1 MTGATP
7 ARRARAVAT
16 AAAAT
21 LAVTATVALAGPA
34 PAQDR
39 QSANATATAA
49 ANAEGRYDQ
58 TTGVGV
64 HNAYEKDKYGT
75 FSEALDSGAS
85 LLELDVWTS
94 NFGSGWR
101 VSHSNPIGND
111 NNCEGGAVALGPR
124 VRVSDQSLDGCLAD
138 LRAWHDAHPDHAPV
152 MLKVELKDGFYDKA
166 DRGPDE
172 FDALLSEQLGDA
184 LLRPSDVVGD
194 HATLDEAV
202 QDGGWPERDAMAG
215 KFVFELIPGTVEEG
229 NPADD
234 LWTDEEYATHLS
246 SLAADGRLDEATA
259 FPAVHGAEAGD
270 PREERYEE
278 ALRPW
283 FVVFDG
289 DAKTYTDGSVD
300 TGWYRERGY
309 LLVMTDAHD
318 VEPPIDATNPEEQ
331 EARDRVTALAD
342 AHASLATSDWYPLP
356 QVLSMVVP
364 RGE

>member
-1 MTGATP
+1 MSRVTP
-7 ARRARAVAT
+7 ARRARSAVT
-16 AAAAT
+16 AGAAT
-21 LAVTATVALAGPA
+21 LALTAAATVALAGPA

-39 QSANATATAA
+39 QPSSPRAA
-49 ANAEGRYDQ
+49 AATYAQ

-64 HNAYEKDKYGT
+64 HNAYEKDKYAT

-101 VSHSNPIGND
+101 VSHSDPFGNS
-111 NNCEGGAVALGPR
+111 NNCENAAAALGPGATAA
-124 VRVSDQSLDGCLAD
+124 DQSFDGCLAD
-138 LRAWHDAHPDHAPV
+138 LRAWHDAHPGHAPV
-152 MLKVELKDGFYDKA
+152 MLKVEMKDGFNDKGG
-166 DRGPDE
+166 RGPDE
-172 FDALLSEQLGDA
+172 FDALLSERLGDA

-202 QDGGWPERDAMAG
+202 QAGGWPERDAMAG
-215 KFVFELIPGTVEEG
+215 KFLFELIPGTVEEG

-246 SLAADGRLDEATA
+246 TLAADNRLDQAAA

-270 PREERYEE
+270 PREARYEE

-289 DAKTYTDGSVD
+289 DAKAYAGGSID
-300 TGWYRERGY
+300 TRWYRERGY
-309 LLVMTDAHD
+309 LLVMTDAHNVD
-318 VEPPIDATNPEEQ
+318 PPIDATNPEEQ
-331 EARDRVTALAD
+331 QARDRVTALAA
-342 AHASLATSDWYPLP
+342 AHASFATSDWYPLP